1 MVSFP
6 SRDAIKM
13 ADGINRKVRS
23 FLKFLLWFH
32 FRQEI
37 RSKWL
42 LASTEN
48 LHLSNMALFRSRDAI
63 KMADCCQS
71 FYGRGGSVTETWD
84 WLHAILTTG
93 PLGQTSYRTR
103 RRVGVDGNWWLF
115 DCATAFPFFFRLS
128 PRKVDQFQRKPAQA
142 WMCGFTFLTLSWGF
156 SLQSLAPCFFLSFLY
171 VYF

>member
-1 MVSFP
+1 M
-6 SRDAIKM
+6 
-13 ADGINRKVRS
+13 
-23 FLKFLLWFH
+23 
-32 FRQEI
+32 

-42 LASTEN
+42 LVSTEK
-48 LHLSNMALFRSRDAI
+48 LYLFNMALFRSRDAI

-115 DCATAFPFFFRLS
+115 DCATAFPFFFVCRQEKWTNSKGNPHRLGCAAS
-128 PRKVDQFQRKPAQA
+128 R
-142 WMCGFTFLTLSWGF
+142 SW
-156 SLQSLAPCFFLSFLY
+156 PCLEVLVFRVWLPVSFFLSCMYIFSLTFVFHFL
-171 VYF
+171 